1 MDASTDDNEHPEL
14 FDHLTA
20 DNRRRLRHILA
31 TRVVDVH
38 NAIRGAETQT
48 HLESSIGRVNLNEAF
63 SHVGELA
70 SNTDLSAVDQ
80 ASHLAD
86 IEDHLRRAVMEHPEQ
101 VVRGKIVEIEERWEE
116 YLLDARS
123 YRETKAM
130 LGVPYHSELEDDREN
145 IEALVNEAR
154 GMKTS
159 RMEWDATLD
168 IAAKLTDA
176 ARVAR
181 KLDDKLVQCIGAARE
196 LKAQDERDRAIEERA
211 HAAEE
216 RARVAETRA
225 QDGEARA
232 DRAEARAKDGECRAV
247 RAEKRQGQT
256 VRIAIAAVLVT
267 GCVGLGG
274 FILKDDRSVPPTPP
288 ASTTTTAT
296 P

>member
-181 KLDDKLVQCIGAARE
+181 KLDDKLVQCSASVPHENSRLKTSAIGLSRSARMPQ
-196 LKAQDERDRAIEERA
+196 KSVPGSPKPGPRMERLARIEPRPGPKTA
-211 HAAEE
+211 N
-216 RARVAETRA
+216 VALS
-225 QDGEARA
+225 
-232 DRAEARAKDGECRAV
+232 
-247 RAEKRQGQT
+247 GQ
-256 VRIAIAAVLVT
+256 
-267 GCVGLGG
+267 
-274 FILKDDRSVPPTPP
+274 RSVRGRPSGSRSRLCWSPGAWGSG
-288 ASTTTTAT
+288 ASS
-296 P
+296 